1 MLNFLN
7 ENQYSAAITSFE
19 LLLAMDP
26 DFKEAKWGDALVY
39 LGQGNLVAAEQT
51 VIEVLAFDPEY
62 DFASGLLEKIRW
74 TYYERG
80 IVFLN
85 EHQYNEAIAN
95 LENAIAIYTNFTEAH
110 VGFQDAYLKSECVY
124 FDQLDIIEEGAEK
137 IDVMNQISERI
148 DLFSLETQ
156 PVIGG
161 RYLTDETAAP
171 KKLEE
176 NDSTTLANWLRSVAS
191 FRLLT
196 REEEVQLAKR
206 IEAAEAKA
214 LDELLDVLVEVDLLS
229 REKREQS
236 AERIEAAEAEALD
249 ELLDAL
255 VEVDLLSREQKEQ
268 LAEQIEAGRS
278 EARKALVSEIQDAL
292 VKRDALSEK
301 GKEALAKRIR
311 AAEREARNARDELVQ
326 ANLRLVISI
335 AVKYQGHNV
344 PLEDLIQEGN
354 IGLIKAA
361 SKFDY
366 RKRVK
371 FSNYATWWIKVE
383 IMQALDKTSRLI
395 RLPAYFIMRTKKFDA
410 VYDRLCQ
417 ELQREPRHTE
427 IAEALNLTVRQ
438 IEEILISNIDV
449 VSIDLPLD
457 NECAATLGDLIEDPA
472 TSEKDAPIAE
482 MINTDLTAQL
492 LKSLPERERRVLKM
506 RFGLEDGEP
515 KTLREVGVALQVTRE
530 RVRQLEID
538 AIKRLCALYD
548 EMGEF
553 RSNSQYRAA

>member
-1 MLNFLN
+1 MEAEYFG
-7 ENQYSAAITSFE
+7 ETASIESV
-19 LLLAMDP
+19 DP
-26 DFKEAKWGDALVY
+26 YMEA
-39 LGQGNLVAAEQT
+39 
-51 VIEVLAFDPEY
+51 
-62 DFASGLLEKIRW
+62 
-74 TYYERG
+74 TY
-80 IVFLN
+80 
-85 EHQYNEAIAN
+85 
-95 LENAIAIYTNFTEAH
+95 
-110 VGFQDAYLKSECVY
+110 
-124 FDQLDIIEEGAEK
+124 
-137 IDVMNQISERI
+137 
-148 DLFSLETQ
+148 
-156 PVIGG
+156 PP
-161 RYLTDETAAP
+161 DETEPSESYKGSDQSA
-171 KKLEE
+171 LT
-176 NDSTTLANWLRSVAS
+176 SWLRSVAGH
-191 FRLLT
+191 RLLT

-214 LDELLDVLVEVDLLS
+214 LDELLNVLVEVDLLS
-229 REKREQS
+229 REKREQP

-366 RKRVK
+366 QKGFK
-371 FSNYATWWIKVE
+371 FSTYAIWWIKQA
-383 IMQALDKTSRLI
+383 IMRTLDNFSRSI
-395 RLPAYFIMRTKKFDA
+395 RLPSYVVAKMNKFDA
-410 VYDRLCQ
+410 VYATLCQ
-417 ELQREPRHTE
+417 ELQREPRRDE
-427 IAEALNLTVRQ
+427 IADALDLTVKQ
-438 IEEILISNIDV
+438 VEEILTFNADTISM
-449 VSIDLPLD
+449 DLPLSD
-457 NECAATLGDLIEDPA
+457 ERSAATLGDLIEDPI
-472 TSEKDAPIAE
+472 TSGEDGPIAE
-482 MINTDLTAQL
+482 MINKDLTAQF
-492 LKSLPERERRVLKM
+492 LKRLPEREQRVLKM
-506 RFGLEDGEP
+506 RFGLEDGER
-515 KTLREVGVALQVTRE
+515 KTLREIGVALQVTRE

-553 RSNSQYRAA
+553 RSKPQYRAA

>member
-1 MLNFLN
+1 MEAEYFG
-7 ENQYSAAITSFE
+7 ETASIESV
-19 LLLAMDP
+19 DP
-26 DFKEAKWGDALVY
+26 YMEA
-39 LGQGNLVAAEQT
+39 
-51 VIEVLAFDPEY
+51 
-62 DFASGLLEKIRW
+62 
-74 TYYERG
+74 TY
-80 IVFLN
+80 
-85 EHQYNEAIAN
+85 
-95 LENAIAIYTNFTEAH
+95 
-110 VGFQDAYLKSECVY
+110 
-124 FDQLDIIEEGAEK
+124 
-137 IDVMNQISERI
+137 
-148 DLFSLETQ
+148 
-156 PVIGG
+156 PP
-161 RYLTDETAAP
+161 DETEPSESYKGSDQSA
-171 KKLEE
+171 LT
-176 NDSTTLANWLRSVAS
+176 SWLRSVAGH
-191 FRLLT
+191 RLLT

-229 REKREQS
+229 REKREQP
-236 AERIEAAEAEALD
+236 AKRIEAAEAEALD

-268 LAEQIEAGRS
+268 LAEQIETGRS

-366 RKRVK
+366 QKGFK
-371 FSNYATWWIKVE
+371 FSTYAIWWIKQA
-383 IMQALDKTSRLI
+383 IMRTLDNFSRSI
-395 RLPAYFIMRTKKFDA
+395 RLPSYVVAKMNKFDA
-410 VYDRLCQ
+410 VYATLCQ
-417 ELQREPRHTE
+417 ELQREPRRDE
-427 IAEALNLTVRQ
+427 IADALDLTVKQ
-438 IEEILISNIDV
+438 VEEILTFNADTISM
-449 VSIDLPLD
+449 DLPLSD
-457 NECAATLGDLIEDPA
+457 ERSAATLGDLIEDPI
-472 TSEKDAPIAE
+472 TSGEDGPIAE
-482 MINTDLTAQL
+482 MINKDLTAQF
-492 LKSLPERERRVLKM
+492 LKRLPEREQRVLKM
-506 RFGLEDGEP
+506 RFGLEDGER
-515 KTLREVGVALQVTRE
+515 KTLREIGVALQVTRE

-553 RSNSQYRAA
+553 RSKPQYRAA

>member
-1 MLNFLN
+1 MEAEYFG
-7 ENQYSAAITSFE
+7 ETASIESV
-19 LLLAMDP
+19 DP
-26 DFKEAKWGDALVY
+26 YMEA
-39 LGQGNLVAAEQT
+39 
-51 VIEVLAFDPEY
+51 
-62 DFASGLLEKIRW
+62 
-74 TYYERG
+74 TY
-80 IVFLN
+80 
-85 EHQYNEAIAN
+85 
-95 LENAIAIYTNFTEAH
+95 
-110 VGFQDAYLKSECVY
+110 
-124 FDQLDIIEEGAEK
+124 
-137 IDVMNQISERI
+137 
-148 DLFSLETQ
+148 
-156 PVIGG
+156 PP
-161 RYLTDETAAP
+161 DETEPSESYKGSDQSA
-171 KKLEE
+171 LT
-176 NDSTTLANWLRSVAS
+176 SWLRSVAGH
-191 FRLLT
+191 RLLT

-229 REKREQS
+229 REKREQP

-301 GKEALAKRIR
+301 GKKELAKRIR

-366 RKRVK
+366 QKGFK
-371 FSNYATWWIKVE
+371 FSTYAIWWIKQA
-383 IMQALDKTSRLI
+383 IMRTLDNFSRSI
-395 RLPAYFIMRTKKFDA
+395 RLPSYVVAKMNKFDA
-410 VYDRLCQ
+410 VYATLCQ
-417 ELQREPRHTE
+417 ELQREPRRDE
-427 IAEALNLTVRQ
+427 IADALDLTVKQ
-438 IEEILISNIDV
+438 VEEILTFNADTISM
-449 VSIDLPLD
+449 DLPLSD
-457 NECAATLGDLIEDPA
+457 ERSAATLGDLIEDPI
-472 TSEKDAPIAE
+472 TSGEDGPIVE
-482 MINTDLTAQL
+482 MINKDLTAQF
-492 LKSLPERERRVLKM
+492 LKRLPEREQRVLKM
-506 RFGLEDGEP
+506 RFGLEDGER
-515 KTLREVGVALQVTRE
+515 KTLREIGVALQVTRE

-553 RSNSQYRAA
+553 RSKPQYRAA

>member
-1 MLNFLN
+1 MEAEYFG
-7 ENQYSAAITSFE
+7 ETASIESV
-19 LLLAMDP
+19 DP
-26 DFKEAKWGDALVY
+26 YMEA
-39 LGQGNLVAAEQT
+39 
-51 VIEVLAFDPEY
+51 
-62 DFASGLLEKIRW
+62 
-74 TYYERG
+74 TY
-80 IVFLN
+80 
-85 EHQYNEAIAN
+85 
-95 LENAIAIYTNFTEAH
+95 
-110 VGFQDAYLKSECVY
+110 
-124 FDQLDIIEEGAEK
+124 
-137 IDVMNQISERI
+137 
-148 DLFSLETQ
+148 
-156 PVIGG
+156 PP
-161 RYLTDETAAP
+161 DETEPSESYKGSDQSA
-171 KKLEE
+171 LT
-176 NDSTTLANWLRSVAS
+176 SWLRSVAGH
-191 FRLLT
+191 RLLT

-229 REKREQS
+229 REKREQP

-301 GKEALAKRIR
+301 GKEALARRIR

-366 RKRVK
+366 QKGFK
-371 FSNYATWWIKVE
+371 FSTYAIWWIKQA
-383 IMQALDKTSRLI
+383 IMRTLDNFSRSI
-395 RLPAYFIMRTKKFDA
+395 RLPSYVVAKMNKFDA
-410 VYDRLCQ
+410 VYATLCQ
-417 ELQREPRHTE
+417 ELQREPRRDE
-427 IAEALNLTVRQ
+427 IADALDLTVKQ
-438 IEEILISNIDV
+438 VEEILTFNADTISM
-449 VSIDLPLD
+449 DLPLSD
-457 NECAATLGDLIEDPA
+457 ERSAATLGDLIEDPI
-472 TSEKDAPIAE
+472 TSGEDGPIAE
-482 MINTDLTAQL
+482 MINKDLTAQF
-492 LKSLPERERRVLKM
+492 LKRLPEREQRVLKM
-506 RFGLEDGEP
+506 RFGLEDGER
-515 KTLREVGVALQVTRE
+515 KTLREIGVALQVTRE

-553 RSNSQYRAA
+553 RSKPQYRAA

>member
-1 MLNFLN
+1 MEAEYFG
-7 ENQYSAAITSFE
+7 ETASIESV
-19 LLLAMDP
+19 DP
-26 DFKEAKWGDALVY
+26 YMEA
-39 LGQGNLVAAEQT
+39 
-51 VIEVLAFDPEY
+51 
-62 DFASGLLEKIRW
+62 
-74 TYYERG
+74 TY
-80 IVFLN
+80 
-85 EHQYNEAIAN
+85 
-95 LENAIAIYTNFTEAH
+95 
-110 VGFQDAYLKSECVY
+110 
-124 FDQLDIIEEGAEK
+124 
-137 IDVMNQISERI
+137 
-148 DLFSLETQ
+148 
-156 PVIGG
+156 PP
-161 RYLTDETAAP
+161 DETEPSESYKGSDQSA
-171 KKLEE
+171 LT
-176 NDSTTLANWLRSVAS
+176 SWLRSVAGH
-191 FRLLT
+191 RLLT

-229 REKREQS
+229 REKREQP
-236 AERIEAAEAEALD
+236 AKRIEAAEAEALD

-366 RKRVK
+366 QKGFK
-371 FSNYATWWIKVE
+371 FSTYAIWWIKQA
-383 IMQALDKTSRLI
+383 IMRTLDNFSRSI
-395 RLPAYFIMRTKKFDA
+395 RLPSYVVAKMNKFDA
-410 VYDRLCQ
+410 VYAALCQ
-417 ELQREPRHTE
+417 ELQREPRRDE
-427 IAEALNLTVRQ
+427 IADALDLTVKQ
-438 IEEILISNIDV
+438 VEEILTFNADTISM
-449 VSIDLPLD
+449 DLPLSD
-457 NECAATLGDLIEDPA
+457 ERSAATLGDLIEDPI
-472 TSEKDAPIAE
+472 TSGEDGPIAE
-482 MINTDLTAQL
+482 MINKDLTAQF
-492 LKSLPERERRVLKM
+492 LKRLPEREQRVLKM
-506 RFGLEDGEP
+506 RFGLEDGER
-515 KTLREVGVALQVTRE
+515 KTLREIGVALQVTRE

-553 RSNSQYRAA
+553 RSKPQYRAA